1 MQPRVKIWISIA
13 LLGTVACGDDG
24 SPPADDAASSSTTD
38 PGTTTMIADV
48 PGECD
53 HVPLSD
59 DPVVDMYAE
68 HLMAVVSVHEAAQ
81 ARIDG
86 ARAMLAEA
94 FALPA
99 DATIDEVM
107 AAFSASV
114 DEMTGD
120 ARLAWSD
127 ALMCADTLEAA
138 RAAARDCDAA
148 TSGDS
153 PVVCRGVCIQPDV
166 GPNVCDGATLG
177 CGNADFEG
185 ACAGSCDGT
194 CTVEAAG
201 CTGVCR
207 GECSQPCSVTE
218 GGACAGW
225 CMGDCTGTCESATT
239 GCYGTCSGAC
249 FLQPG
254 DPQCEAEGFATYCE
268 SHQAC
273 VGQCLG
279 ASRVSG
285 TNNYCSVLSEAASV
299 AAVACPPAR
308 VVMRWTWVTD
318 PAEMPPEDLEAFT
331 ARATA
336 VEIAFGEMV
345 GAYVELQTML
355 AYIQAL
361 ETERNLD
368 NPLLDYFEG
377 PCALPPLTAARES
390 LLASATSIE
399 DALGVVQTI
408 VDGLPQ

>member
-99 DATIDEVM
+99 DATIDDVM

-114 DEMTGD
+114 GEMTGD

-153 PVVCRGVCIQPDV
+153 PVVCRGVCIQPDPRLRERGLRGRV
-166 GPNVCDGATLG
+166 RGLVRRHVRGRGGRLHGRVPRRVL
-177 CGNADFEG
+177 
-185 ACAGSCDGT
+185 
-194 CTVEAAG
+194 AAVQRDRG
-201 CTGVCR
+201 RRVCR
-207 GECSQPCSVTE
+207 MVHGRLHRHVRVGHDGLLRHVQR
-218 GGACAGW
+218 
-225 CMGDCTGTCESATT
+225 
-239 GCYGTCSGAC
+239 
-249 FLQPG
+249 
-254 DPQCEAEGFATYCE
+254 
-268 SHQAC
+268 C
-273 VGQCLG
+273 VL
-279 ASRVSG
+279 
-285 TNNYCSVLSEAASV
+285 
-299 AAVACPPAR
+299 PPAR
-308 VVMRWTWVTD
+308 
-318 PAEMPPEDLEAFT
+318 
-331 ARATA
+331 
-336 VEIAFGEMV
+336 
-345 GAYVELQTML
+345 
-355 AYIQAL
+355 
-361 ETERNLD
+361 
-368 NPLLDYFEG
+368 
-377 PCALPPLTAARES
+377 
-390 LLASATSIE
+390 
-399 DALGVVQTI
+399 
-408 VDGLPQ
+408 